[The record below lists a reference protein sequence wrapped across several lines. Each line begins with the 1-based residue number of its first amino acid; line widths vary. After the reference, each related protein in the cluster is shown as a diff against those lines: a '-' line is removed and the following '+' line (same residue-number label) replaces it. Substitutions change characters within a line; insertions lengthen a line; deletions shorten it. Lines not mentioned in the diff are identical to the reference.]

1 MKKMEYGMREL
12 WDLLDEDRHPLA
24 IKQVRGKQLP
34 KDTFHQV
41 VFIWTVST
49 NGMFLITKRSPN
61 KPWGGYWENTGG
73 SVLAGETRE
82 AGVIRELYEETGI
95 KIKQE
100 DLVLISE
107 DKGFVTFEDMFL
119 TIVDQAKQKI
129 VLQEGETCDYQWID
143 YNQLEQMMEE
153 EVFAL
158 PVIKRFNQS
167 KERILNYLQRKNIP
181 VRGNL

>member
-1 MKKMEYGMREL
+1 MSEL
-12 WDLLDEDRHPLA
+12 WDLLDEDRHPLL

-34 KDTFHQV
+34 KDTYHQV

-49 NGMFLITKRSPN
+49 TGMFLITKRSPN

-82 AGVIRELYEETGI
+82 VGVIRELYEETGI
-95 KIKQE
+95 KIELK
-100 DLVLISE
+100 DLVLIRE

-119 TIVDQAKQKI
+119 TIVDQTKQKI
-129 VLQEGETCDYQWID
+129 VLQEGETCDYHWVSF
-143 YNQLEQMMEE
+143 NQLEQMMEE

-158 PVIKRFNQS
+158 PVVKRFNRS
-167 KERILNYLQRKNIP
+167 KEQILNYLQSKNIP
-181 VRGNL
+181 VRDDL